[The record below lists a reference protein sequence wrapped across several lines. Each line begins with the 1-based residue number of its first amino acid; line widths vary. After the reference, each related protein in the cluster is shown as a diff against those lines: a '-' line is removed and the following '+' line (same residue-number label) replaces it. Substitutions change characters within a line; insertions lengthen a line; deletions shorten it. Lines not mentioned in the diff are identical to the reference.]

1 MTQKP
6 RIEDFRELQV
16 WKFQK
21 HTWEHACEPPYKL
34 APSVIVR
41 KSISVILSRT
51 RTWESSKWSMYKY
64 ACMKLDI
71 IKLNFL
77 RETYSILS
85 TLSEQIFH
93 TWMCSGNNMKT
104 LYSVTPWT
112 NFAPISAFIGLL
124 KVVYCKYLSTLGDF
138 HPINISWGLCTGIQF
153 F

>member
-1 MTQKP
+1 MHGSMFV
-6 RIEDFRELQV
+6 D
-16 WKFQK
+16 
-21 HTWEHACEPPYKL
+21 PPTRL
-34 APSVIVR
+34 APSVLVR

-77 RETYSILS
+77 KETYSTLS

-93 TWMCSGNNMKT
+93 TWLCSGNNMKT

-112 NFAPISAFIGLL
+112 NFTPISAFIGLL
-124 KVVYCKYLSTLGDF
+124 NIVYCKYLSTLGDF